1 MFVKKNSP
9 VSFTEKTDG
18 KGAVERLV
26 CKDRTVVMLAVAA
39 IVVLAGIYTVTGVG
53 MNMSALEM
61 TKMAKPIGTT
71 MHIGNNPDWSPAYA
85 TLVILMWWAMM
96 IAMMTPSAAPTL
108 LLFTALKRQGTDKP
122 NAAFYSSLLLAGYL
136 LVWAAFSIMA
146 AFLQWGMEAIGLI
159 STTMM
164 TINSKLFAG
173 MIFLCAGFYQ
183 FSDMKNAC
191 LKQCRSPAYFL
202 SENRRPGPFG
212 AFIIGA
218 HHGVYCLGCC
228 WALMA
233 LLFVGGVM
241 NLYWIV
247 GLALYVLA
255 EKTLPYGKVISN
267 ISGIMLIITGCY
279 VIFNALY

>member
-1 MFVKKNSP
+1 
-9 VSFTEKTDG
+9 VSFTEQNNG

-26 CKDRTVVMLAVAA
+26 SKDRMIVMLAVFA

-61 TKMAKPIGTT
+61 TKMGKPIGTT
-71 MHIGNNPDWSPAYA
+71 MHMGNSPDWSPTYF
-85 TLVILMWWAMM
+85 TLVILMWWMMM

-108 LLFTALKRQGTDKP
+108 LLFTALKRQGKDKR
-122 NAAFYSSLLLAGYL
+122 NAAFHSGLLLAGYL
-136 LVWAAFSIMA
+136 MVWAVFSVIA
-146 AFLQWGMEAIGLI
+146 ALLQWGLEVTGLI
-159 STTMM
+159 SATMM

-173 MIFLCAGFYQ
+173 SLFLCAGFYQ
-183 FSDMKNAC
+183 FSDLKNAC

-202 SENRRPGPFG
+202 SENHRPGLVG

-247 GLALYVLA
+247 GLALYVLI
-255 EKTLPYGKVISN
+255 EKTLQYGKKISN
-267 ISGIMLIITGCY
+267 ITGVILIITGCY
-279 VIFNALY
+279 TLLSAMH